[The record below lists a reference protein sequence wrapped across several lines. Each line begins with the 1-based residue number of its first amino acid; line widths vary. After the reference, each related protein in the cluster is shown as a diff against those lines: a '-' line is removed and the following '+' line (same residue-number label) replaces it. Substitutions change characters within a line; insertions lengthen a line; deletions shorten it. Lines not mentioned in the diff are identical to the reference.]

1 MKIKTILSTLLLL
14 SVTGTLCAQYLDE
27 PISLVGT
34 PPQYRRQ
41 SLPKQQGYTL
51 DLGKGNK
58 LFIQRS
64 NSYPGS
70 KSGLTLLQPTKT
82 LFDAVEKAYNQFKD
96 SLQDPLTVKKLQYIS
111 YNGRVTTLINQKPAT
126 GETTYYIENGE
137 MAIIK
142 PLLDSITIAKVD
154 SSNGHYRAAVMI
166 LTMRSL
172 SEFSKI
178 ANATIVDRFIDSIE
192 HAIPQD
198 IARRP
203 SYRSFIYGQ
212 YHMNKDN
219 HFAGKVTI
227 KKNVEYVLSLG
238 LSADIQN
245 IKNYFVPSA
254 AVGINWNH
262 YALQSK
268 NSYHNYGLY
277 WAPYFFF
284 GKDLK
289 GKTTTYRNDFLFATY
304 NAYHSDQEDHI
315 GLGVYLPLSIGYLIH
330 RKGAFLEKHT
340 FGINAFGVKYGNAT
354 LKPYIYF
361 HDFFKGVS
369 PSIQLSIGIGK

>member
-1 MKIKTILSTLLLL
+1 MKIKAIFSTLLLL

-27 PISLVGT
+27 PIILVGK

-41 SLPKQQGYTL
+41 PLPKQEGYTL
-51 DLGKGNK
+51 DMGNGNK
-58 LFIQRS
+58 LFIPKS

-70 KSGLTLLQPTKT
+70 KSGLTLLQPTKK
-82 LFDAVEKAYNQFKD
+82 LFEAVEKAYDQFKD

-111 YNGRVTTLINQKPAT
+111 YNGHVTTLINQKPAT
-126 GETTYYIENGE
+126 GETTYYTENGK

-142 PLLDSITIAKVD
+142 PVLDSITIAKVD
-154 SSNGHYRAAVMI
+154 SSNGYYRAAVMI
-166 LTMRSL
+166 FTMGSL

-178 ANATIVDRFIDSIE
+178 AKADIVDRFIDSIE
-192 HAIPQD
+192 HAIPID
-198 IARRP
+198 IAKRP
-203 SYRSFIYGQ
+203 SYKSFIYGQ
-212 YHMNKDN
+212 YHINNNND
-219 HFAGKVTI
+219 FAGQITI

-238 LSADIQN
+238 LSAEIQN

-254 AVGINWNH
+254 SVGISWNH
-262 YALQSK
+262 YALQAK

-277 WAPYFFF
+277 WTPYFFF
-284 GKDLK
+284 GKDQN
-289 GKTTTYRNDFLFATY
+289 GKSSTYRNDFLFATF
-304 NAYHSDQEDHI
+304 NAYHGNQEDRI

-330 RKGAFLEKHT
+330 RKGTFLEKHT